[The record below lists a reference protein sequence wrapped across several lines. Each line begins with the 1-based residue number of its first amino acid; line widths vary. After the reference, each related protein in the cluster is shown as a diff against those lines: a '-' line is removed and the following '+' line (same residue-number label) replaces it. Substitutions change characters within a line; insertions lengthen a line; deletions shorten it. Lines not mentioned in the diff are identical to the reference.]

1 MKKTIFLLT
10 LISLLLI
17 LNGCAKK
24 YHATIKV
31 TNTGNISTL
40 VMIDD
45 AQGIIP
51 QTFSYQIDPGEYKV
65 LDLEW
70 SYKEE
75 LIINFMANAL
85 KYDDYYY
92 NEIITMR
99 DGDYI
104 ERTVDFNVVI
114 ENKE

>member
-17 LNGCAKK
+17 SNGCAKK
-24 YHATIKV
+24 YHATLKV
-31 TNTGNISTL
+31 KNTGNISTI

-51 QTFSYQIDPGEYKV
+51 QTFTFQIDPGKYNV
-65 LDLEW
+65 LELEW

-75 LIINFMANAL
+75 LIINFTANAM

-92 NEIITMR
+92 NEVITIH
-99 DGDYI
+99 DGDYV
-104 ERTVDFNVVI
+104 ERTVDFHVVI
-114 ENKE
+114 EDKK

>member
-1 MKKTIFLLT
+1 MKRTIFLLT

-24 YHATIKV
+24 YHAKIKV
-31 TNTGNISTL
+31 TNTGNISTI
-40 VMIDD
+40 VTIDD
-45 AQGIIP
+45 AQGVIP
-51 QTFSYQIDPGEYKV
+51 QTFTFQINPGEYNI
-65 LDLEW
+65 LELEW

-75 LIINFMANAL
+75 LIINFIASAM
-85 KYDDYYY
+85 KFEDYIY
-92 NEIITMR
+92 NEVITMH

-114 ENKE
+114 ENKN